1 MDPHF
6 DGVNMD
12 ELKIQLTENQKSLVE
27 RMGVAYERHGLTP
40 VAARIL
46 ALMLVSEDP
55 DLTFDQIHATLGVSK
70 SATSNSLN
78 MLLDTNKIEQITKLG
93 ERKRYF
99 RNRILHWKED
109 IKKTHEELNNF
120 VELMRT
126 NLKQRP
132 GDTVEFNHN
141 LKEMI
146 DFIEYLQRELPV
158 LYKRWEAG
166 RK

>member
-1 MDPHF
+1 MED
-6 DGVNMD
+6 V
-12 ELKIQLTENQKSLVE
+12 KIQLTENQKSLVE
-27 RMGVAYERHGLTP
+27 RMGVAYERAGLTP

-46 ALMLVSEDP
+46 ALMLVAEDP
-55 DLTFDQIHATLGVSK
+55 DLTFDQVQATLGVSK

-78 MLLDTNKIEQITKLG
+78 MLLSTNKIEQISKLG

-99 RNRILHWKED
+99 RNRIMHWKED
-109 IKKTHEELNNF
+109 IKKTHEEMGNF
-120 VELMRT
+120 VGLMKT
-126 NLKQRP
+126 TLKQRP

-146 DFIEYLQRELPV
+146 DFVEFLQRELPV
-158 LYKRWEAG
+158 LYKKWEAG